1 MTATRDVL
9 AAAMPS
15 TADHLLPAID
25 TNYQRSIVQMA
36 IMNNED
42 NH

>member
-1 MTATRDVL
+1 MTATREAV